1 EDSGDAEAL
10 LLGGG
15 RPGEG
20 LLGREGRPYLV
31 GPVDVGQRQRVR
43 GGRDVLRGDLLHPR
57 DRGDDLVELGREM
70 IELIVGERQPGQP
83 GEVLDLVTGDGGHDE
98 KPFLR
103 IDWDSRTILCLLQ
116 CPRRQAPGRLPSTGT
131 ARDRC
136 IAPTRPGARCA
147 IRSSLRSN
155 LPSDAIAGDEVG
167 AWSRRQPPPH
177 ALALLADLGSIGIRA
192 PSYVYCSALGVR
204 RQGAFLQRALRAIA
218 ASLRLAQGLAA
229 RSGPRSART
238 CLRTRSQAMR
248 SVRGRGVSRRRTH
261 WLSLP
266 KS

>member
-1 EDSGDAEAL
+1 RGGTPSPRRRRRRCGPGAPRRPPPRTPRRRRAARRAPRLPSGPGPSCLLVEDPGDAEAL

-155 LPSDAIAGDEVG
+155 L
-167 AWSRRQPPPH
+167 
-177 ALALLADLGSIGIRA
+177 
-192 PSYVYCSALGVR
+192 
-204 RQGAFLQRALRAIA
+204 
-218 ASLRLAQGLAA
+218 
-229 RSGPRSART
+229 
-238 CLRTRSQAMR
+238 
-248 SVRGRGVSRRRTH
+248 
-261 WLSLP
+261 
-266 KS
+266 